1 MENQPAYWLKLQQ
14 RIRTRRQILR
24 AAGALAAL
32 PPLLALGCRS
42 NNAGG
47 QASPSPSA
55 SGSSGYSGPP
65 AKITL
70 SVGAVDPSYIV
81 PYVAKAAGIFAKNG
95 LDANLQVIPG
105 PQAIAALLS
114 GQLNFAHAGG
124 GEVLAANVG
133 GADLMVI
140 AAPAPVFAGYV
151 YSTPNVKTAAD
162 VKGKKAAIT
171 SAGGTFDI
179 VLHAT
184 FQKMGLDPDKDVTY
198 IATGSIP
205 NAFTALVNNSV
216 QIAAQP
222 VGPNSIKLES
232 QGFYKLYDP
241 TDIPID
247 AAGVTVQK
255 SWLAANHAVAQ
266 RYVDS
271 LVQAIV
277 KLKQDK
283 AGTIEVMKNELQMT
297 DDQVL
302 NTVYQFYIQ
311 DKVTPTLPYPKTDLF
326 PAQLAVISQKNEAAK
341 NYDISK
347 MIDASLVQTAA
358 DRHLDKG

>member
-1 MENQPAYWLKLQQ
+1 MERDSSYWLKLEQK
-14 RIRTRRQILR
+14 RPTRRQLLR

-32 PPLLALGCRS
+32 PPLLALACRS
-42 NNAGG
+42 NTPGG
-47 QASPSPSA
+47 TASQTPSA
-55 SGSSGYSGPP
+55 SGASGYSGPP

-70 SVGAVDPSYIV
+70 SVGAVDPSYLV
-81 PYVAKAAGIFAKNG
+81 PYVAKSAGIFQKNG

-105 PQAIAALLS
+105 PQAVAALLS

-133 GADLMVI
+133 GADLTVI
-140 AAPAPVFAGYV
+140 GAPAPVFAGYV
-151 YSTPNVKTAAD
+151 YSNPSVKTAAD

-179 VLHAT
+179 VLHAS

-205 NAFTALVNNSV
+205 NAFAALVNNSV

-241 TDIPID
+241 ADIPID

-266 RYVDS
+266 RYIDS
-271 LVQAIV
+271 IVEAAI
-277 KLKQDK
+277 KIKQDK
-283 AGTIEVMKNELQMT
+283 AGTIEVMKNDLQMT
-297 DDQVL
+297 DDQVI
-302 NTVYQFYIQ
+302 NTSYQYYIQ
-311 DKVTPTLPYPKTDLF
+311 DRVTPTLPYPKPDLF
-326 PAQLAVISQKNEAAK
+326 TWQLSVIAQKNDAAK
-341 NYDISK
+341 NYDVSK
-347 MIDASLVQTAA
+347 MIDASFVQNAA